1 MDSRRLEAFEENY
14 DQEFGQTAEM
24 PVANLVDRKFQVKTP
39 DVVINVSPE
48 KSDLIQTRVID
59 GLKYILIPA
68 DEGVSVNGVNIK
80 INS

>member
-1 MDSRRLEAFEENY
+1 M
-14 DQEFGQTAEM
+14 
-24 PVANLVDRKFQVKTP
+24 KTP
-39 DVVINVSPE
+39 DVVINASPE

>member
-1 MDSRRLEAFEENY
+1 
-14 DQEFGQTAEM
+14 M

>member
-1 MDSRRLEAFEENY
+1 M
-14 DQEFGQTAEM
+14 
-24 PVANLVDRKFQVKTP
+24 ANLIDRKFQVKTP

>member
-1 MDSRRLEAFEENY
+1 
-14 DQEFGQTAEM
+14 M
-24 PVANLVDRKFQVKTP
+24 PVANLIDRKFQVKTP